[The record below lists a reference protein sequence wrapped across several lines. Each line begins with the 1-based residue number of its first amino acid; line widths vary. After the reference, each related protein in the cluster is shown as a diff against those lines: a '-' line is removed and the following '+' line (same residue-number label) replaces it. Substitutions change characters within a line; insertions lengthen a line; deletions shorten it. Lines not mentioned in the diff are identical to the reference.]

1 MMGRQKRDGNHFPP
15 NNKLAVET
23 EGNEDRCPDPDSKK
37 TKINSAKEPS
47 KAHKTTLKKEILQ
60 VINENFIEMVL
71 DMVKQNV
78 QEKLK
83 KSQDN
88 KKINNMRKHKNK

>member
-37 TKINSAKEPS
+37 TKINYAKEPN
-47 KAHKTTLKKEILQ
+47 KAQKNTLKKEILQ
-60 VINENFIEMVL
+60 VINENFIEMIL
-71 DMVKQNV
+71 DMVNQNE
-78 QEKLK
+78 QETLK
-83 KSQDN
+83 KFQDN
-88 KKINNMRKHKNK
+88 KNTEFEKAQDK